1 MVDSLPDRPKKGRGA
16 VSNASGR
23 FEAHQRVAV
32 DDGWRHFCGD
42 STPTGD
48 VNGDSTPANGD
59 FEPPPLRTQVTD
71 EHPKTVITRNQSPD
85 VPFEKSLNPYRG
97 CEHGC
102 VYCFARPTHAYQ
114 GLSPGL
120 DFESRLF
127 AKPDAAEILA
137 GELAKKAYT
146 PSTLALGTNTDP
158 YQPLERKRRITRSV
172 LEVLA
177 ECNHPFA
184 IVTKSDLVLRDLDII
199 GPMAA
204 KGLASVAVSVT
215 TLNPALARRMEPRAA
230 APAKRLGAVE
240 TLARAGV
247 PVSVMVAPV
256 VPAIN
261 DHEIEAILEAAAGAG
276 AGAAD
281 YILLRLP
288 GEVKELFAE
297 WLDAHFPDRKARAL
311 GRMAGHRG
319 NQAGGKLYDAQWGT
333 RMRGTGT
340 DADLLAK
347 RFAVACKRLGLN
359 RERAAARPLATDAFR
374 PPVRKG
380 DQFDLFS
387 GGMT

>member
-1 MVDSLPDRPKKGRGA
+1 MVDLLPDRPKKGRGA

-32 DDGWRHFCGD
+32 DDGWD
-42 STPTGD
+42 EWD
-48 VNGDSTPANGD
+48 EQAV
-59 FEPPPLRTQVTD
+59 FELPPLRTDVTD
-71 EHPKTVITRNQSPD
+71 ERPKTVITRNQSPD
-85 VPFEKSLNPYRG
+85 VPFEQSLNPYRG

-127 AKPDAAEILA
+127 AKPDAAAILEA
-137 GELAKKAYT
+137 ELAKKGYK

-158 YQPLERKRRITRSV
+158 YQPLERKRRITRAV

-177 ECNHPFA
+177 RCNHPVA
-184 IVTKSDLVLRDLDII
+184 IVTKSDLVLRDLDILQ
-199 GPMAA
+199 PMAA
-204 KGLASVAVSVT
+204 RGLASVALSVT
-215 TLNPALARRMEPRAA
+215 TLDPALARRMEPRAPT
-230 APAKRLGAVE
+230 PAKRLAAVAG
-240 TLARAGV
+240 LAEAGV

-261 DHEIEAILEAAAGAG
+261 DHEIENILKAAAGAG

-288 GEVKELFAE
+288 GEVKQLFAE
-297 WLDAHFPDRKARAL
+297 WLETHYPDRKARAL

-319 NQAGGKLYDAQWGT
+319 GQLYAAQWGA
-333 RMRGTGT
+333 RMRGAGT
-340 DADLLAK
+340 DADLLAR
-347 RFAVACKRLGLN
+347 RFHIACKRLGLN
-359 RERAAARPLATDAFR
+359 RERAAGRPLRAESFR
-374 PPVRKG
+374 PPIRKG
-380 DQFDLFS
+380 DQFDLFQ
-387 GGMT
+387 GADR